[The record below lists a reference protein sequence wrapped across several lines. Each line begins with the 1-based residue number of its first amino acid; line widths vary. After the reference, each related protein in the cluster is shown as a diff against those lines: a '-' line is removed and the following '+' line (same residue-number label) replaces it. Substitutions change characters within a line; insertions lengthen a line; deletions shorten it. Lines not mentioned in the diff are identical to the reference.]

1 MQSDFENFTYKMLP
15 SICKSLAN
23 GKFIFAINLVKP
35 VIKPSL
41 KSDVTLQLHKS
52 NELRRLVHQLVHSKA
67 THEVSKK
74 PKIRTYYD
82 YEKQFVNFPIRK
94 CYSCYVVSI
103 AIALGIGYVFWGNI
117 KEIQPFSSIFDSSS
131 AKDRNKSENQKDEKQ
146 ATKVKSY
153 YLKR

>member
-1 MQSDFENFTYKMLP
+1 MLP

-131 AKDRNKSENQKDEKQ
+131 AKDRNQSENQTDEKQ